1 MPSGYSDKYHHDFIE
16 DKKSFLSF
24 NVKIFVFSN
33 KQNLQT
39 MIKYISSTMI
49 LLLALFTYSC
59 GAGGSEGA
67 TETGGST
74 VAAHLP
80 GQSGVKDDQ
89 SDPNILNIAVNSED
103 HSTLVAAVLAAGL
116 QDVLTNA
123 GPLTVFA
130 PNNAAFEKLPAG
142 TVETLLK
149 PENKKKLAN
158 IITFHAAPGS
168 YTGMNIK
175 GVMGIGQATGDKV
188 KVEVKDGET
197 FVNGAKVLGT
207 VKASNGYVH
216 VIDQVLLPP
225 E

>member
-1 MPSGYSDKYHHDFIE
+1 MKNHFYFIVLIFYFGSIVSCTTDSD
-16 DKKSFLSF
+16 S
-24 NVKIFVFSN
+24 
-33 KQNLQT
+33 
-39 MIKYISSTMI
+39 SSTS
-49 LLLALFTYSC
+49 ASV
-59 GAGGSEGA
+59 A
-67 TETGGST
+67 TST
-74 VAAHLP
+74 PDLS
-80 GQSGVKDDQ
+80 GQSGVVDEE
-89 SDPNILNIAVNSED
+89 SEPHILNIALSSPD
-103 HSTLVAAVLAAGL
+103 HTTLVAAVKAAGL

-149 PENKKKLAN
+149 PENKEVLAN

-168 YTGMNIK
+168 YTGNNIK

-188 KVEVKDGET
+188 KVETKDGIT
-197 FVNGAKVLGT
+197 YVNGAKVLGT

-225 E
+225 EK